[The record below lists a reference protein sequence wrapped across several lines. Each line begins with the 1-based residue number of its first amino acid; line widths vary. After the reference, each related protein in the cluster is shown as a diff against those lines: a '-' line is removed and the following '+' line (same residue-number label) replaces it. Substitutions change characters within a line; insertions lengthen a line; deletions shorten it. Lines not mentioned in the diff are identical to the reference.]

1 MENREW
7 VDKSLSLL
15 EPPEDWTPNAR
26 IAAARVNARHAHRS
40 TIRTRAVRYAM
51 AMAAIAVLGFFLLPS
66 IPKAIAQTDSGS
78 GWFGMER
85 LWDYFMILHLNPP
98 MIFRPQALPESV
110 RELERRVFEKT
121 ASRETGAPPSIPRA
135 PRKGVVGTQTT
146 FSIAPISIDA
156 NVGTGGV
163 GNMARK
169 GWPIHLRTG
178 AISVSQ
184 WGAASLHGI
193 DWLELTFAQGS
204 EPEITGPAGFD
215 LREFTTAIVQ
225 TYRAI
230 RGGTSSGFQIHSG
243 DRLLS
248 LPALAPALIIGS
260 GSDDPVM
267 LSEANLKAA
276 PATLVQFLP
285 NPPDDRIR
293 SLAPLKIG
301 RFALLWISSGQI
313 FLLSGEP
320 ATLPA
325 PASPASAQTIES
337 LIEIANSIR

>member
-1 MENREW
+1 
-7 VDKSLSLL
+7 
-15 EPPEDWTPNAR
+15 
-26 IAAARVNARHAHRS
+26 
-40 TIRTRAVRYAM
+40 
-51 AMAAIAVLGFFLLPS
+51 
-66 IPKAIAQTDSGS
+66 
-78 GWFGMER
+78 
-85 LWDYFMILHLNPP
+85 
-98 MIFRPQALPESV
+98 
-110 RELERRVFEKT
+110 
-121 ASRETGAPPSIPRA
+121 
-135 PRKGVVGTQTT
+135 
-146 FSIAPISIDA
+146 
-156 NVGTGGV
+156 
-163 GNMARK
+163 
-169 GWPIHLRTG
+169 
-178 AISVSQ
+178 
-184 WGAASLHGI
+184 
-193 DWLELTFAQGS
+193 
-204 EPEITGPAGFD
+204 